1 MKTMKPVPHAFLLS
15 ALAAALTCATAGAA
29 AAQPGYYIGLHG
41 GTNNLD
47 SWPATVTLGP
57 GVSLP
62 GSLSLDSGT
71 HFGLMAGRQTENAR
85 FEIEAQSGKFDITG
99 IQLGLLQQNVSAGG
113 RYKAFT
119 FNAYRTQALSERLTG
134 YAGLGIGWGSA
145 SLPQLGFASGCNC
158 FPAASETGLAYLG
171 RVGLEYRFG
180 DQHHAFAQYTQLRLP
195 RMDSG
200 GTPAAQYARKG
211 VGIAGVGYRF
221 TF

>member
-1 MKTMKPVPHAFLLS
+1 MKSIPQAIRLS
-15 ALAAALTCATAGAA
+15 ALAATLACAGAGAA

-41 GTNNLD
+41 GMNNLD

-62 GSLSLDSGT
+62 GSLSLDNGT
-71 HFGLMAGRQTENAR
+71 HFGVIAGRQTENAR
-85 FEIEAQSGKFDITG
+85 FEIEAQAGNFDITA
-99 IQLGLLQQNVSAGG
+99 IQLGLVQQGVSASG

-119 FNAYRTQALSERLTG
+119 FNAYRTQALSERFTG

-145 SLPQLGFASGCNC
+145 SLPQLGFTSGCNC
-158 FPAASETGLAYLG
+158 FAAASQTGLAYLG

-180 DQHHAFAQYTQLRLP
+180 DHHHAFAQYTLLRLP
-195 RMDSG
+195 RSDSG
-200 GTPAAQYARKG
+200 GVPGTEYARKG